1 MTEIIDER
9 RGEIYSNGARSR
21 GRLYCVIVEGLTIR
35 RATPGDTN
43 RIAELL
49 GGDPGAEAI
58 GLAGTAE
65 KAIAFQA
72 GIVRLPNSPQGWHHT
87 VVAEKDGAIVGI
99 MQAGS
104 DQQDVKITPTIVYL
118 ALHTFGPLGVIRLL
132 PRLRARRRVETRG
145 PPGAYHIAEIDVDPA
160 YRNGGIGGALLDH
173 AEAEARAAGYDQ
185 MSLSTN
191 TANPARRLY
200 ERHGFRIVETR
211 TNSAYERLTG
221 IEGRHL
227 MIKELE

>member
-1 MTEIIDER
+1 MT
-9 RGEIYSNGARSR
+9 RSA
-21 GRLYCVIVEGLTIR
+21 GDCEALYCLVVEGLTIR
-35 RATPGDTN
+35 MATPGDTN

-58 GLAGTAE
+58 GLAGSPE
-65 KAIAFQA
+65 KAIAFET
-72 GIVRLPNSPQGWHHT
+72 GIVRLPNSQQGWRHT
-87 VVAEKDGAIVGI
+87 VVAERDGKVVGI
-99 MQAGS
+99 MQAGG
-104 DQQDVKITPTIVYL
+104 DREDVKITPAIVYL
-118 ALHTFGPLGVIRLL
+118 ALHTFGPLGIIRLL
-132 PRLRARRRVETRG
+132 PRLRAKRRVETRR

-160 YRNGGIGGALLDH
+160 HRNGGIGGALLDH

-200 ERHGFRIVETR
+200 ERHGFRIAETR
-211 TNSAYERLTG
+211 TNATYERFTG

-227 MIKELE
+227 MVKQLE